1 MMLSRAE
8 GHLGLDCLFRV
19 QGQNVFIIV
28 KYFMFFQI
36 FEIFLLQQ
44 IISYLDHLVVV
55 VDMAVHQSV
64 EIRLEPANQLLVPH
78 LGIPEQLFVL

>member
-19 QGQNVFIIV
+19 QAQNVFIVV

-78 LGIPEQLFVL
+78 LVIPEQLFVL